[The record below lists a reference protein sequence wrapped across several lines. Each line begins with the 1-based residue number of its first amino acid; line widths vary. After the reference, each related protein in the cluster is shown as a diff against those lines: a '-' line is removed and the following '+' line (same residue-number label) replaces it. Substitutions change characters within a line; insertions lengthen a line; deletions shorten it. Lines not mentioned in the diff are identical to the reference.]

1 MHGEVTMGCCGHGCC
16 VADPLA
22 ASSSIHSPLAL
33 QAAQNLH
40 LQCRNMLA
48 QALRSVCLVIRSER
62 AAAQQANRLSLGSV

>member
-22 ASSSIHSPLAL
+22 ASSSVHSPLAL

-40 LQCRNMLA
+40 LQCRNMS
-48 QALRSVCLVIRSER
+48 ALSTEKSVPGHKE
-62 AAAQQANRLSLGSV
+62 